1 MHTILSY
8 FAYKILV
15 YNIVSMTSS
24 PIYQKEKKEKKK
36 TSSLILLFTSIITL
50 AIDRV

>member
-36 TSSLILLFTSIITL
+36 PHLWFYSLLQS
-50 AIDRV
+50 

>member
-24 PIYQKEKKEKKK
+24 PIYQKEKKNLISDF
-36 TSSLILLFTSIITL
+36 TLYFNHNSSYW
-50 AIDRV
+50 